1 MRDLC
6 KVAAFLIGAAFL
18 AAAGAP
24 WLFWLGQWGAARFE
38 IFGALATTDF
48 QRYFN
53 RSFLLAALL
62 LLWPL
67 WKCLRVRSIKEL
79 GIERNATP
87 LRHALLGF
95 VIMVGAIWAYGAL
108 LVLLGFASFKDPL
121 PFHRLPSAIWTAAAV
136 SCIEELFFRGA
147 LLGLFR
153 RTGGK
158 YFALAAVSALY
169 SILHF
174 LKPAEGLIAPADVTW
189 WSGFALIPHAFRQF
203 GEPLLLLSGFTTL
216 FLLGWI
222 FGLAVYRTR
231 SLWLAIGLHAG
242 AILAA
247 RFFSILTKREEAR
260 LPWIGENLL
269 TGVCPLLLLGIVLLA
284 VAKMNWTSRYVAP
297 KDATAP
303 PRT

>member
-1 MRDLC
+1 MRDLF
-6 KVAAFLIGAAFL
+6 KVATFLIGAALL

-24 WLFWLGQWGAARFE
+24 WLFWLGQWGAERFRL
-38 IFGALATTDF
+38 LAVLGETDF

-62 LLWPL
+62 LLLPL
-67 WKCLRVRSIKEL
+67 WRWLRVESIKEL
-79 GIERNATP
+79 GLERNTTP
-87 LRHALLGF
+87 LRHVLAGF
-95 VIMVGAIWAYGAL
+95 SLMVAAIWAYGGL
-108 LVLLGFASFKDPL
+108 LIVLGFASFKEILPL
-121 PFHRLPSAIWTAAAV
+121 HRLPSAIWTAVAV
-136 SCIEELFFRGA
+136 SCIEEVFFRGA

-153 RTGGK
+153 RTSGK
-158 YFALAAVSALY
+158 WIALAAVSALY

-174 LKPAEGLIAPADVTW
+174 LKPAEGLIAHADVRW

-231 SLWLAIGLHAG
+231 SLWLPIGLHAG

-247 RFFSILTKREEAR
+247 RFFNILTEREEAR

-269 TGVCPLLLLGIVLLA
+269 TGIGPLFVLGVVLFV
-284 VAKMNWTSRYVAP
+284 VATSSWARGHETPNRENQTPSA
-297 KDATAP
+297 
-303 PRT
+303 